1 MGKYKFL
8 NNSDNIYRK
17 MYYDVKTWYGNNS
30 VFEVIE
36 EKYGIKTVTVNTL
49 IDIDEDEL
57 VVSDVPVKVKFRF
70 VNNKEIEI
78 ISIEERG
85 GER

>member
-70 VNNKEIEI
+70 INNKEIEI